1 MYDRHFKNK
10 SSVNN
15 IKMNERINERN
26 EMKTFVFMNVLIQKI
41 YQQFTRNM
49 FYYVIIIISKLT
61 TIIKFIT
68 YWFINEVSFTVN
80 VTSL

>member
-1 MYDRHFKNK
+1 
-10 SSVNN
+10 
-15 IKMNERINERN
+15 
-26 EMKTFVFMNVLIQKI
+26 MKTFVFMNVLIQKI

>member
-1 MYDRHFKNK
+1 
-10 SSVNN
+10 
-15 IKMNERINERN
+15 MNERINERN

-49 FYYVIIIISKLT
+49 FYYVIIIIKLT

>member
-26 EMKTFVFMNVLIQKI
+26 ETKTFVFMNVLIQQI

-49 FYYVIIIISKLT
+49 FYYVIIIMSKLT
-61 TIIKFIT
+61 TIINIIT
-68 YWFINEVSFTVN
+68 YWFINMKC
-80 VTSL
+80 LLQLM

>member
-49 FYYVIIIISKLT
+49 FYYVIIIIKLT

-68 YWFINEVSFTVN
+68 YWFINMKC
-80 VTSL
+80 LLQLM